1 MPWPQIVDLSRRSLL
16 RLAGL
21 GAGAAA
27 VSAMP
32 AKQAKVSPLASSSL
46 LLRKSFVAGSRYY
59 QAYDVFETLQPG
71 QALILRRQPD
81 NKYDSLAIEVLT
93 TEGVKL
99 GYVPRIDNEPFARLI
114 DAGQQVTAQIEELA
128 SGQYEDIRIA
138 LFLHG

>member
-1 MPWPQIVDLSRRSLL
+1 V
-16 RLAGL
+16 
-21 GAGAAA
+21 AAA
-27 VSAMP
+27 TTLPAVRAEPPVAAASA
-32 AKQAKVSPLASSSL
+32 L
-46 LLRKSFVAGSRYY
+46 LLRRSFVAGSRYY
-59 QAYDVFETLQPG
+59 QAHDVFETLQPG

-138 LFLHG
+138 LFLYG